1 MKAHGDGGVLVSLLG
16 AYRLGLWK
24 NIMRGRGNI
33 YSHPRFEVG
42 DGSKVHDLWCGDMA
56 LKDVFPY
63 LVLLAQRMLL
73 SRLTWNFLEVS
84 FSGM

>member
-1 MKAHGDGGVLVSLLG
+1 
-16 AYRLGLWK
+16 
-24 NIMRGRGNI
+24 
-33 YSHPRFEVG
+33 VG